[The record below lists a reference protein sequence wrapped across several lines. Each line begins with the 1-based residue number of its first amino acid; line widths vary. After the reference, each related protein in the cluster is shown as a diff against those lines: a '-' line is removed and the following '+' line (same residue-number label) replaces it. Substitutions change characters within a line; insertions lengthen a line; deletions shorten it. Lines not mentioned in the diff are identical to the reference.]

1 MKSLLK
7 TFWDPIFSALSGY
20 LYSILIPQ
28 LCSKYFQ
35 GTWKTKQMGHW
46 LWWCFLQMW
55 WSVGVGQ
62 MNYLVRGV
70 THENSHKWVA
80 PSFGNALDN
89 VTTHIQ
95 EGQTTMMK
103 NIIIQ
108 IAVMMKLKKWFNC
121 DDFLFPIIIM
131 LFLHSISFWQDIC
144 FALLPF
150 PQVWM
155 KILIFRPFFWF

>member
-1 MKSLLK
+1 
-7 TFWDPIFSALSGY
+7 
-20 LYSILIPQ
+20 
-28 LCSKYFQ
+28 
-35 GTWKTKQMGHW
+35 
-46 LWWCFLQMW
+46 
-55 WSVGVGQ
+55 

-131 LFLHSISFWQDIC
+131 LFLHSTSF
-144 FALLPF
+144 
-150 PQVWM
+150 
-155 KILIFRPFFWF
+155 